1 MRGKQAP
8 KREIKPDEIYG
19 SKMVSKFINYIM
31 KDGKKAVARKNVYS
45 AMEMLAKDTKTD
57 ALEALEKAV
66 NTIKP
71 KVEVRSRRVGGS
83 NYQVPVP
90 VPEDRQTALAF
101 RWLIEAARNNRGGTE
116 FYKSLA
122 RELKDAFNG
131 EGNAVRK
138 RDEVKKMADA
148 NKAFAQFA

>member
-8 KREIKPDEIYG
+8 KREIKPDEIYN
-19 SKMVSKFINYIM
+19 SQLVTKLINFVM
-31 KDGKKAVARKNVYS
+31 KDGKKATARKSVY
-45 AMEMLAKDTKTD
+45 AAIELLGKDTKQKP
-57 ALEALEKAV
+57 LEALEIAIENV
-66 NTIKP
+66 KP

-90 VPEDRQTALAF
+90 VPEGRQTALAF
-101 RWLIEAARNNRGGTE
+101 RWIIDAARKNRGGVE
-116 FYKSLA
+116 FYKSLSK
-122 RELKDAFNG
+122 ELKDAFQK

-138 RDEVKKMADA
+138 KEEVKKMADA

>member
-1 MRGKQAP
+1 MRGKKAP

-19 SKMVSKFINYIM
+19 SKLVSKFINYVM
-31 KDGKKAVARKNVYS
+31 HDGKKATARKNVYS
-45 AMEMLAKDTKTD
+45 AMEFLEKETKTK

-66 NTIKP
+66 NTVKP
-71 KVEVRSRRVGGS
+71 KIEVRSRRVGGS

-90 VPEDRQTALAF
+90 VPEERQAALAF
-101 RWLIEAARNNRGGTE
+101 RWIIEAARNNRGGIE

-122 RELKDAFNG
+122 RELKDSFNG

-138 RDEVKKMADA
+138 KEEVKKMADA